1 MPIVNNKGE
10 TPSQPGEHRIHKGEN
25 TQRGISQS
33 SQRDFLGMMACYAG
47 ARGRHVPECRNKRE
61 CRETFG
67 LPKYRIKTIGVNALS
82 RRSGA
87 AHQLQRTLF
96 SLFSAHRAASE
107 TRSAEGASV
116 HRDRS
121 RNSII
126 KELRSRSRLP
136 DCDLL
141 RLNMPDKARKA
152 SLYSQG
158 LRAASRASAG
168 EHEPIVVGT
177 REYS

>member
-1 MPIVNNKGE
+1 
-10 TPSQPGEHRIHKGEN
+10 
-25 TQRGISQS
+25 
-33 SQRDFLGMMACYAG
+33 MMACYAG

-141 RLNMPDKARKA
+141 RLNMRDKARTA
-152 SLYSQG
+152 SLYIFA
-158 LRAASRASAG
+158 RAPSSFKGIRWRA
-168 EHEPIVVGT
+168 
-177 REYS
+177 